1 MKPLRKHEPVTVNN
15 AFTACEDTSTQ
26 NPWVYGLWKLMN
38 LARKNT
44 MAAPQKT
51 DSLDKFQWPLTRAE
65 LLLTNKKSVN
75 CCDDLEGNQFPIDRE
90 NQTIAYAY
98 S

>member
-1 MKPLRKHEPVTVNN
+1 
-15 AFTACEDTSTQ
+15 
-26 NPWVYGLWKLMN
+26 
-38 LARKNT
+38 

-51 DSLDKFQWPLTRAE
+51 DSLSKFQWPLTRAE
-65 LLLTNKKSVN
+65 LLLTNEKSIY
-75 CCDDLEGNQFPIDRE
+75 CCDDLEGNQFLIDRE

>member
-1 MKPLRKHEPVTVNN
+1 
-15 AFTACEDTSTQ
+15 
-26 NPWVYGLWKLMN
+26 
-38 LARKNT
+38 